1 MCDCI
6 EKIDKLLA
14 ESKPDNNTKLDIPF
28 TWSKAGKIDK
38 VDRVRIVTTK
48 RDDKVRKKPISIQP
62 AYCPFCGIAYED
74 EENPKK

>member
-28 TWSKAGKIDK
+28 TWSKSGKISQAQ
-38 VDRVRIVTTK
+38 RVRIVTTK
-48 RDDKVRKKPISIQP
+48 RDSNIRKKPMSVQP
-62 AYCPFCGIAYED
+62 SYCPFCGKPYD
-74 EENPKK
+74 EEGN